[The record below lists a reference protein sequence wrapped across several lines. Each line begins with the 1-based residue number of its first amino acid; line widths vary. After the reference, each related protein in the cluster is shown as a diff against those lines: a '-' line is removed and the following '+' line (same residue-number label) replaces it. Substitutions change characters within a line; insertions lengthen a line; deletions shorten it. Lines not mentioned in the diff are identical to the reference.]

1 LRRRH
6 LEIRGV
12 RVRFEQDWQRH
23 LPSAAPQ
30 RIPTLDVVERMND
43 ALEDDAG
50 SYSCIAGEFLELWQG
65 SEADPVSRLL
75 EIFPELTAR
84 RLRLKTLT
92 FNGRR
97 LRTNSGQRR
106 MMAWRMQ
113 EGSLY
118 ARLPSIS
125 VKKILSAPGLP
136 IPYVEERHG
145 SINANPCLSAKDIAY
160 ATATMEIDKL
170 WGTLRDLQNF
180 PPKLDVRGHTER
192 LIDSCEKFSDL
203 LFDVKTDLMWATS
216 PASRLAYLRQEISDF
231 LVEVLVWCKTH
242 DIWHEGRRQL
252 EKSRGRDRKSSID
265 LFIAEDLRPTYE
277 RIYNERCRITRREDE
292 PPSGPFI
299 AFALSFFEQVGF
311 FRQDSRG
318 KIIPYPSAE
327 TIAGA
332 LKPRRRRSS

>member
-1 LRRRH
+1 
-6 LEIRGV
+6 
-12 RVRFEQDWQRH
+12 
-23 LPSAAPQ
+23 
-30 RIPTLDVVERMND
+30 MNN

-50 SYSCIAGEFLELWQG
+50 SYSCTAGEFLELWQ
-65 SEADPVSRLL
+65 ENQADPVSRLL
-75 EIFPELTAR
+75 AAFPELTTR
-84 RLRLKTLT
+84 RLRLKRLT

-97 LRTNSGQRR
+97 LRTNSDERR

-125 VKKILSAPGLP
+125 VEKILSAPGLP

-145 SINANPCLSAKDIAY
+145 SINTNPRFSAKDVAY
-160 ATATMEIDKL
+160 RAATMEIDNL
-170 WGTLRDLQNF
+170 WGILWVLQIF

-192 LIDSCEKFSDL
+192 LVDNCNKFSDL
-203 LFDVKTDLMWATS
+203 LFDRKTDLMWPTW

-231 LVEVLVWCKTH
+231 LFTGQVWCKTH

-252 EKSRGRDRKSSID
+252 EKSRGRDRRSTMD

-277 RIYNERCRITRREDE
+277 RIYNEKCRITRREGE
-292 PPSGPFI
+292 PPSGPLI

-318 KIIPYPSAE
+318 KVIPYPSAE

-332 LKPRRRRSS
+332 LKPSRRQSS